1 MKKRKSLLVG
11 LGIMMI
17 LSTTVPVFAA
27 SESSDDESALVTL
40 EESEET
46 VEESY
51 EWKQDETDGRWYL
64 LDTSDED
71 NIKNA
76 SEGIYETETGYYSI
90 DENGYLETGF
100 IGFTFETESGSV
112 DVIYYFNPEGDDPE
126 SGLGAMLFEQWAP
139 ETLVTQEGLPVW
151 CWLDEYGEV
160 VDDLQAV
167 GKDGW
172 QQPDVTSDKWYFL
185 RADGTV
191 DTEQNGWSQSEDGVW
206 LNGHQG
212 EAVVITGWQQ
222 VAEKTWYHLDE
233 EGRKDN
239 NKRP

>member
-71 NIKNA
+71 LSLIH
-76 SEGIYETETGYYSI
+76 I
-90 DENGYLETGF
+90 
-100 IGFTFETESGSV
+100 
-112 DVIYYFNPEGDDPE
+112 
-126 SGLGAMLFEQWAP
+126 
-139 ETLVTQEGLPVW
+139 
-151 CWLDEYGEV
+151 
-160 VDDLQAV
+160 
-167 GKDGW
+167 
-172 QQPDVTSDKWYFL
+172 
-185 RADGTV
+185 
-191 DTEQNGWSQSEDGVW
+191 
-206 LNGHQG
+206 
-212 EAVVITGWQQ
+212 
-222 VAEKTWYHLDE
+222 
-233 EGRKDN
+233 
-239 NKRP
+239 